1 MNISAPDKL
10 KQRLVMMEG
19 RGYKAYKDLQETEWA
34 FGPVQLKFNHVQG
47 DAFAEPSRLTAVMP
61 FKFSGVPDDT
71 CEKASSRIAI
81 EDFFLRR
88 FHQAVLNRKGNPKGA
103 GKSGVIT
110 ALLPSQKIIKRSGIS
125 VFQDSIELVFFVG
138 LPAEGRRI
146 LGIECARLFGQDVAQ
161 VLWQSLAAET
171 LDVAALKQHVEIF
184 LDFEFLQGQLESKG
198 WVGFVADGS
207 CLARAAGNS
216 DLPLKE
222 CEPFAAP
229 EKLSATIQLPNAG
242 NVRGMPILEGIMLL
256 VGGGFHGKSTLLKAL
271 QNAVYPHIPGDGRE
285 RVAVNP
291 TAVKVRAEDG
301 RFASDVDISPFLEDL
316 PGVLSTQAFST
327 LNASGSTSQ
336 AVNIVESI
344 QSGCELLLLDE
355 DTCAT
360 NFMIRDARMQ
370 ALIQKDREPITP
382 FVDRVRELYER
393 FSVSTVL
400 VMGGS
405 GDYFDVADTVVA
417 MESFQP
423 QLVSEDARRIAEAMP
438 TGRKKETPTP
448 FPDIKPGRHFPEILK
463 FRKGKREVFISS
475 RDCDSLLLGTNEID
489 THEVEQLAEVGQ
501 LEACGWV
508 LYALKAWLEKNDG
521 PSVTGVKSLLKKME
535 IDVSC
540 CLPWNNGR
548 VSMPRLQEVM
558 AVLNR
563 MRF

>member
-1 MNISAPDKL
+1 MKISAPEKL
-10 KQRLVMMEG
+10 KQRLAMMEG
-19 RGYKAYKDLQETEWA
+19 RGYKAYKDLQETKWA
-34 FGPVQLKFNHVQG
+34 FGPISLNIEHVQG
-47 DAFAEPSRLTAVMP
+47 DAFAEPSRLTAVIP
-61 FKFSGVPDDT
+61 FKLSGVPGDT
-71 CEKASSRIAI
+71 CETASSRIAI
-81 EDFFLRR
+81 EDYFLRR
-88 FHQAVLNRKGNPKGA
+88 FHQAVLKREGKPKGA

-110 ALLPSQKIIKRSGIS
+110 ALLPSQKMVKRSAIT
-125 VFQDSIELVFFVG
+125 VFEDSIELVFFVG

-146 LGIECARLFGQDVAQ
+146 LGSECARLFDEDVAQ
-161 VLWQSLAAET
+161 VLLQSLAAET

-184 LDFEFLQGQLESKG
+184 EDFEFLQGQLESNG

-207 CLARAAGNS
+207 RLARSAGNS
-216 DLPLKE
+216 DFPLKE
-222 CEPFAAP
+222 CEPFTAP
-229 EKLSATIQLPNAG
+229 KNLSAKIKLPNAG
-242 NVRGMPILEGIMLL
+242 NVRGMPILKGITLL

-271 QNAVYPHIPGDGRE
+271 QNAVYPHVPGDGRE

-301 RFASDVDISPFLEDL
+301 RFACQVDISPFLDDL
-316 PGVLSTQAFST
+316 PGILSTQAFST

-336 AVNIVESI
+336 AVNIVESM

-393 FSVSTVL
+393 FGVSTVI

-417 MESFQP
+417 MGSFQP

-438 TGRKKETPTP
+438 TGRNRETPTP
-448 FPDIKPGRHFPEILK
+448 FPDIKPGRHSPENLK

-475 RDCDSLLLGTNEID
+475 RDCDSLFLGTNGID

-508 LYALKAWLEKNDG
+508 IYALKDWLEKNGG
-521 PSVTGVKSLLKKME
+521 PSVAGVKSLLNKME
-535 IDVSC
+535 KDVSC
-540 CLPWNNGR
+540 FLPWNNGR